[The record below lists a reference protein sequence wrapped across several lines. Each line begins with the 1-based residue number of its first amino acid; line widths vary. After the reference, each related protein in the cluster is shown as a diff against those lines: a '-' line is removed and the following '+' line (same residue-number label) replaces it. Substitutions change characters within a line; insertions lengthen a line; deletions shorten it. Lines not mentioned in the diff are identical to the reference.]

1 MRAAFLFSAVCL
13 AVSTASA
20 EPPPPAK
27 NTAATAIR
35 VPFWLAEGES
45 PKAPELKLSV
55 NGKPLKVT
63 RLLSQSDDL
72 LLLLVLDWAGD
83 LTLVDPAR
91 TALLEEL
98 GKLPPNVNVALLRA
112 QDGLRV
118 LVDPQEGREK
128 LIEAVQTIS
137 VSGRAGLLNSVEPA
151 QQLGDRVASKARVRV
166 AVLFISDGT
175 IGNYREDYTNPVVN
189 SSDSGDMSRRF
200 PEALINEKIRQ
211 TAARLNRGDT
221 PIFAVQLNYYTDR
234 LNTAYQTG
242 ILDLASASGGSAEF
256 CRSLAEIPAAIAKT
270 MQSIVSL
277 HSVDA
282 EWRPGKQKQ
291 LEVSLEA
298 EGRKFQFRTRRQA
311 PLTEIVGRPRGG
323 APSQ

>member
-1 MRAAFLFSAVCL
+1 MIAPLAAAALLLPLGQLF
-13 AVSTASA
+13 A
-20 EPPPPAK
+20 EPPPPPPR
-27 NTAATAIR
+27 TATAIR
-35 VPFWLAEGES
+35 IPFWLADGAA
-45 PKAPELKLSV
+45 PQAPELKLSV
-55 NGKPLKVT
+55 NGKALKVT
-63 RLLSQSDDL
+63 RLLGQTDDL

-98 GKLPPNVNVALLRA
+98 AKLPPNASVALLRA

-118 LVDPQEGREK
+118 LLDPQEPREK
-128 LIEAVQTIS
+128 LQEAIQS
-137 VSGRAGLLNSVEPA
+137 VAVAGRAGLLNSIEAA
-151 QQLGDRVASKARVRV
+151 QQLGDRVASKSKVRV

-200 PEALINEKIRQ
+200 PEALINEKTRQ
-211 TAARLNRGDT
+211 IAARLNRGET
-221 PIFAVQLNYYTDR
+221 PVFAVQLNYYTDR

-242 ILDLASASGGSAEF
+242 ILDLAASSGGNAEF
-256 CRSLAEIPAAIAKT
+256 CRSLAEIPAAITKSV
-270 MQSIVSL
+270 QSILSL

-291 LEVSLEA
+291 LEVLLEA

-311 PLTEIVGRPRGG
+311 PLPEVARRPRGG

>member
-1 MRAAFLFSAVCL
+1 MRFATALTMLCVAL
-13 AVSTASA
+13 APLTA

-27 NTAATAIR
+27 NPPAAGIR
-35 VPFWLAEGES
+35 VPFWFAEGES
-45 PKAPELKLSV
+45 PKAPDMKLFV
-55 NGKPLKVT
+55 NGQPAKVT

-91 TALLEEL
+91 SALLAEL
-98 GKLPPNVNVALLRA
+98 QKLPPNVSVALLRA

-118 LVDPQEGREK
+118 LVDPQESREK
-128 LIEAVQTIS
+128 LIETLQTLP
-137 VSGRAGLLNSVEPA
+137 VSGRAGLLNSIESA
-151 QQLGDRVASKARVRV
+151 QLLGDRVASKARVRV

-200 PEALINEKIRQ
+200 PEALIKEKIRQ
-211 TAARLNRGDT
+211 IAARLNHGDT
-221 PIFAVQLNYYTDR
+221 PVFAVQLNYYTDR

-242 ILDLASASGGSAEF
+242 ILDLAAASGGAAEF
-256 CRSLAEIPAAIAKT
+256 CRSLVEIPAAITKS
-270 MQSIVSL
+270 MQAIISL
-277 HSVDA
+277 HRVDA

-291 LEVSLEA
+291 LDVSLEA
-298 EGRKFQFRTRRQA
+298 EGRKLQFRARRQA
-311 PLTEIVGRPRGG
+311 PLADVVKPRGG
-323 APSQ
+323 AQSQ

>member
-1 MRAAFLFSAVCL
+1 MKLSLAIVVVCL
-13 AVSTASA
+13 AVFTAAA
-20 EPPPPAK
+20 EPPPPPKSSAS
-27 NTAATAIR
+27 AIR

-55 NGKPLKVT
+55 NGKPVKVT
-63 RLLSQSDDL
+63 RLLSQTDDL

-91 TALLEEL
+91 LALLDEL
-98 GKLPPNVNVALLRA
+98 KKLPPNVSVALLRA

-118 LVDPQEGREK
+118 LVDPQESREK
-128 LIEAVQTIS
+128 LLDTVQTLA
-137 VSGRAGLLNSVEPA
+137 VSGRAGLLNSIESA
-151 QQLGDRVASKARVRV
+151 QQLGDRVASKSRVRV
-166 AVLFISDGT
+166 AVMFVSDGT

-200 PEALINEKIRQ
+200 PEALINEKTRQ
-211 TAARLNRGDT
+211 IASRLNRGET
-221 PIFAVQLNYYTDR
+221 PVFAVQLNYYTDR

-256 CRSLAEIPAAIAKT
+256 CRSLAEIPAAISKT
-270 MQSIVSL
+270 IQSIVSL

-291 LEVSLEA
+291 LEVTLEA

-311 PLTEIVGRPRGG
+311 PLVEMVGRPRGG

>member
-1 MRAAFLFSAVCL
+1 MKYATLATALLLAALPL
-13 AVSTASA
+13 AA

-27 NTAATAIR
+27 PTTTGIR
-35 VPFWLAEGES
+35 IPFWLSDGAA

-63 RLLSQSDDL
+63 RLLNQSDDL
-72 LLLLVLDWAGD
+72 LILLVLDWAGD

-91 TALLEEL
+91 AALLEEL
-98 GKLPPNVNVALLRA
+98 EKLPPNASVALLRA

-118 LVDPQEGREK
+118 LLDPQESRDK
-128 LIEAVQTIS
+128 LKETLQAAAVT
-137 VSGRAGLLNSVEPA
+137 GRAGLLNAIEQA
-151 QQLGDRVASKARVRV
+151 QQLGDRVAARSKVRV
-166 AVLFISDGT
+166 AVLFISDST

-200 PEALINEKIRQ
+200 PEALINEKVRQ
-211 TAARLNRGDT
+211 IGARLNRGDT
-221 PIFAVQLNYYTDR
+221 PVFAVQLNYYTDR
-234 LNTAYQTG
+234 LNNAYQTG
-242 ILDLASASGGSAEF
+242 ILDLAAASGGSAEF
-256 CRSLAEIPAAIAKT
+256 CRSLAEIPTAISKT
-270 MQSIVSL
+270 LQSIVTL

-298 EGRKFQFRTRRQA
+298 EGRKFHFRARRQA
-311 PLTEIVGRPRGG
+311 PFAAAVKPPGG
-323 APSQ
+323 PPK